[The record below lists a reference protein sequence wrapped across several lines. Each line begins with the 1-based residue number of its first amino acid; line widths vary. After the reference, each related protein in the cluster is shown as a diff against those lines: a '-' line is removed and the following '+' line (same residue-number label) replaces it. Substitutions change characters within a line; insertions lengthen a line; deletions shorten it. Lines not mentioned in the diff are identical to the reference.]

1 MTESGPHDAPAAE
14 GTSAAPPRARRPR
27 RERGLTESLLSIML
41 VLEICVL
48 FFVILNA
55 AGAHAVSVPVAWF
68 GGLAFIVVMG
78 LTSGVLRYR
87 WGVIV
92 GCALQVLLLLTGLL
106 VVLMWVVGAI
116 FVGLWIFCLVK
127 GIQIDR
133 RNDAYRAWLAANP
146 DAQV

>member
-1 MTESGPHDAPAAE
+1 MTDGAPEQDETTARPSR
-14 GTSAAPPRARRPR
+14 TPRTRRPR
-27 RERGLTESLLSIML
+27 RERSLTESLLQIML

-55 AGAHAVSVPVAWF
+55 AGAGAVPVAVAWI
-68 GGLAFIVVMG
+68 GGLAFIVVMA
-78 LTSGVLRYR
+78 LASQVVRYR
-87 WGVIV
+87 WGVVV
-92 GCALQVLLLLTGLL
+92 GCALQVLLWATGLL
-106 VVLMWVVGAI
+106 VVLMWIVGAL

-146 DAQV
+146 EA